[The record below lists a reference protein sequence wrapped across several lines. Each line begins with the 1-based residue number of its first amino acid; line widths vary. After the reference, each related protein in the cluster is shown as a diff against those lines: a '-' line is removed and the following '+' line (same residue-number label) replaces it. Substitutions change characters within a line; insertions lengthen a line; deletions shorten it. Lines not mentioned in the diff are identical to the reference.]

1 MPNAIVIPPLVNSAG
16 KLTAAGATAL
26 FALTYASQGM
36 LKNKKKSNNKNKN
49 KKKSPRR

>member
-36 LKNKKKSNNKNKN
+36 LKKKSNNKNKN